1 MNNIFNKVTPCNRLN
16 EINQLFEATNIKFS
30 KLKIFV
36 INYCFYFEVFKSIQ
50 PIPRVFNLY

>member
-16 EINQLFEATNIKFS
+16 EINQLFEATNTKFG

-36 INYCFYFEVFKSIQ
+36 INYCFYFEVFKSI
-50 PIPRVFNLY
+50 